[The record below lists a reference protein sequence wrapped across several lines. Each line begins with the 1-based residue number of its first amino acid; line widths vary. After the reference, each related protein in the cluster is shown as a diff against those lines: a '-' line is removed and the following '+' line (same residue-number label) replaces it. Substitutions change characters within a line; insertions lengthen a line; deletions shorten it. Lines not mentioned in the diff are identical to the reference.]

1 MVAFLTSWPA
11 SNHLLDS
18 WHELLCISEL
28 MFLRPEGDALLSQ
41 RLKSLG
47 LNAIEVKQAEPD
59 FFLGLH
65 RNCVRCDHR
74 LACEADLC
82 RQKSEKTRGHA
93 YDWQDY
99 CPNTATLKM
108 LSSLIPAGRSAQ

>member
-11 SNHLLDS
+11 SNHLVDS
-18 WHELLCISEL
+18 WHDLLCMSEL

-47 LNAIEVKQAEPD
+47 LDAMEVKQAEPD

-74 LACEADLC
+74 IECEADLR
-82 RQKSEKTRGHA
+82 RQKSEKNRGDA
-93 YDWQDY
+93 YAWQDY
-99 CPNTATLKM
+99 CMNTATLKM
-108 LSSLIPAGRSAQ
+108 LSSLIPARRNGQ